1 MQGMKM
7 HLAFI
12 SLFLYFERR
21 IMIKTVKRSYRF
33 RIYPNPSQ
41 KELIE
46 KTLGCSR
53 QVYNDF
59 LSMCIESYKADKNY
73 SIKKYDL
80 IKLLPEYKET
90 FPYLKEVDSIALQQT
105 VIHLYD
111 AYMNFFRHNAEFP
124 KFKKKKNDYGYVT
137 MKNNY
142 DNIRFIED
150 DIQIPKLGR
159 VKVKLHRQLPESF
172 KFTMVSVSRKGKY
185 YYVSLLGEEEYLDYG
200 EYIKESLNPNNSI
213 GLDFSLAHLFVD
225 SNGNH
230 LDMPTYYQDSLT
242 KLAKEQRKLSHM
254 KKDSSHYQK
263 QLLRVKNLHEHIA
276 NQRKDFLHK
285 ASRKLA
291 NAYDYVFVENLDLQ
305 EMSERKTDLK
315 LGITIFDLGYGTF
328 LNYLK
333 YKLEWLNKKLVKVD
347 KYFPSSQLC
356 SCCNYRKTDLTLS
369 QRSWVCPVCGFKHDR
384 DLNAAINI
392 KKEGIRMIL
401 NPSN

>member
-1 MQGMKM
+1 M

-12 SLFLYFERR
+12 SLFLYFERH
-21 IMIKTVKRSYRF
+21 IMAKTIKRTYRF

-46 KTLGCSR
+46 KTLGCCR

-59 LSMCIESYKADKNY
+59 LSMCIESYKADKNRA
-73 SIKKYDL
+73 INKYEL

-111 AYMNFFRHNAEFP
+111 AYMNFFKRNAEFP
-124 KFKKKKNDYGYVT
+124 RFKKKKNDYGYTT

-142 DNIRFIED
+142 DNIHFVED
-150 DIQIPKLGR
+150 DIQIPKVGR
-159 VKVKLHRQLPESF
+159 VKVKAHRHLPESF

-185 YYVSLLGEEEYLDYG
+185 YYVSLLGEEEYFDYG
-200 EYIKESLNPNNSI
+200 EYIKEKLDPNNSI
-213 GLDFSLAHLFVD
+213 GLDFSLKHLFVD
-225 SNGNH
+225 SNVNH

-242 KLAKEQRKLSHM
+242 KLAKEQRKLSRM
-254 KKDSSHYQK
+254 KKDSSHYKK
-263 QLLRVKNLHEHIA
+263 QLLRVRNLHEHIA

-291 NAYDYVFVENLDLQ
+291 NAYDYVFVENLDLK
-305 EMSERKTDLK
+305 EISEKNNK
-315 LGITIFDLGYGTF
+315 FKFGITIFDLGYGTF
-328 LNYLK
+328 LNYLS
-333 YKLEWLNKKLVKVD
+333 YKLKWLNKKFVKVD
-347 KYFPSSQLC
+347 RYFPSSQLC
-356 SCCNYRKTDLTLS
+356 SNCGYCKTNLTLKK
-369 QRSWVCPVCGFKHDR
+369 RSWICPECGSKHNR

>member
-1 MQGMKM
+1 MTK
-7 HLAFI
+7 
-12 SLFLYFERR
+12 R
-21 IMIKTVKRSYRF
+21 IKRSYRF

-46 KTLGCSR
+46 KTLGCCR

-59 LSMCIESYKADKNY
+59 LSMCIESYEANHNRIV
-73 SIKKYDL
+73 SKYDL
-80 IKLLPEYKET
+80 IKLLPEYKKT

-111 AYMNFFRHNAEFP
+111 AYMNFFSHNADFP
-124 KFKKKKNDYGYVT
+124 NFKKKKNDYGYTT
-137 MKNNY
+137 MKNNC

-159 VKVKLHRQLPESF
+159 IKVIRHRKLPESF
-172 KFTMVSVSRKGKY
+172 KFTMVSVSRLGRH
-185 YYVSLLGEEEYLDYG
+185 YYVSLSGEEEYFDYG
-200 EYIKESLNPNNSI
+200 EYIKESLDPNNSI
-213 GLDFSLAHLFVD
+213 GLDFSMKHLFVD

-242 KLAKEQRKLSHM
+242 KLAKEQRKLSRM
-254 KKDSSHYQK
+254 KKDSSHYKK

-285 ASRKLA
+285 VSRKLA
-291 NAYDYVFVENLDLQ
+291 NTYDYVFVENLDLK
-305 EMSERKTDLK
+305 EMSERKDKLK

-328 LNYLK
+328 LNYLS
-333 YKLEWLNKKLVKVD
+333 YKLKWLNKELIKVD
-347 KYFPSSQLC
+347 RYFPSSQLC
-356 SCCNYRKTDLTLS
+356 SCCNYRKSDLTLN
-369 QRSWVCPVCGFKHDR
+369 QRSWVCPECGTKHNR

-392 KKEGIRMIL
+392 KKEGIRIIL

>member
-1 MQGMKM
+1 MNVVKIYQQVDILIVIMYQK
-7 HLAFI
+7 
-12 SLFLYFERR
+12 R
-21 IMIKTVKRSYRF
+21 IKRTYRF

-59 LSMCIESYKADKNY
+59 LSMCIESYNADHNRL
-73 SIKKYDL
+73 INKYEL

-90 FPYLKEVDSIALQQT
+90 FPYLKEVDSVAVQQT

-124 KFKKKKNDYGYVT
+124 KFKKKKNDYGYTT
-137 MKNNY
+137 MNINNS
-142 DNIRFIED
+142 IRFVED

-159 VKVKLHRQLPESF
+159 VRIKCHRRLPESF
-172 KFTMVSVSRKGKY
+172 KFTTVNVSRLGKY
-185 YYVSLLGEEEYLDYG
+185 YYVSLMGEEDYFDLEGFVKDSLD
-200 EYIKESLNPNNSI
+200 PNNSI
-213 GLDFSLAHLFVD
+213 GLDFSLSHLFVD
-225 SNGNH
+225 SNGSH

-263 QLLRVKNLHEHIA
+263 QLMRIKNLHEHIA

-285 ASRKLA
+285 VSRKIA
-291 NAYDYVFVENLDLQ
+291 DTYDYVFVENLDLK
-305 EMSERKTDLK
+305 EMSEKRDK
-315 LGITIFDLGYGTF
+315 LRFGITIFDLGYGTF
-328 LNYLK
+328 LNYLS
-333 YKLEWLNKKLVKVD
+333 YKLNWLNKKLIKVD
-347 KYFPSSQLC
+347 RYFPSSQLC
-356 SCCNYRKTDLTLS
+356 SSCGYRKSDLSLN
-369 QRSWVCPVCGFKHDR
+369 QRHWICPECKEKHDR
-384 DLNAAINI
+384 DYNAAINI

-401 NPSN
+401 TPSN

>member
-1 MQGMKM
+1 MM
-7 HLAFI
+7 HQAFI

-21 IMIKTVKRSYRF
+21 IMIKTIKRTYRF

-46 KTLGCSR
+46 KTLGCCR

-59 LSMCIESYKADKNY
+59 LSMCIESYSADKNY

-124 KFKKKKNDYGYVT
+124 KFKKKKNDSGYIT
-137 MKNNY
+137 MSTRNS
-142 DNIRFIED
+142 IRFIKD

-159 VKVKLHRQLPESF
+159 VKVKLHRHLPESF
-172 KFTMVSVSRKGKY
+172 KFTMVSVSRSGKY
-185 YYVSLLGEEEYLDYG
+185 YYVSLLGEEEYFDYG
-200 EYIKESLNPNNSI
+200 EYIKESLDPNNSI

-225 SNGNH
+225 SDGNH
-230 LDMPTYYQDSLT
+230 LDMPTYYHVSLT
-242 KLAKEQRKLSHM
+242 KLAKEQRKLSRM
-254 KKDSSHYQK
+254 KKGSSHYKK

-291 NAYDYVFVENLDLQ
+291 NAYDYVFVENLDLK
-305 EMSERKTDLK
+305 EMSERRDKLK
-315 LGITIFDLGYGTF
+315 LGISIFDLGYGTF

-347 KYFPSSQLC
+347 RYFPSSQLC
-356 SCCNYRKTDLTLS
+356 SCCNYRKSDLTLN
-369 QRSWVCPVCGFKHDR
+369 QRSWTCPKCGFKHDR
-384 DLNAAINI
+384 DYNAAINI

-401 NPSN
+401 NP

>member
-1 MQGMKM
+1 MFNK
-7 HLAFI
+7 
-12 SLFLYFERR
+12 
-21 IMIKTVKRSYRF
+21 KVKRTYRF

-41 KELIE
+41 KQLIE
-46 KTLGCSR
+46 KTLGCCR

-59 LSMCIESYKADKNY
+59 LSMCIESYKADNKCY
-73 SIKKYDL
+73 IRKYEL

-111 AYMNFFRHNAEFP
+111 AYMNFFRHNAKFP
-124 KFKKKKNDYGYVT
+124 KFKKKKDDYGYTT
-137 MKNNY
+137 MNNR
-142 DNIRFIED
+142 NIIRFIED

-159 VKVKLHRQLPESF
+159 VKVIRHRKLPESF

-185 YYVSLLGEEEYLDYG
+185 YYILLLGEEEYFDYG

-213 GLDFSLAHLFVD
+213 GLDFSMKHLFVD
-225 SNGNH
+225 SDGNH

-242 KLAKEQRKLSHM
+242 KLAKEQRKLSRM
-254 KKDSSHYQK
+254 KKDSSHYKK

-291 NAYDYVFVENLDLQ
+291 NTYDYVFVEDLDLK
-305 EMSERKTDLK
+305 EMSEKNSEFK
-315 LGITIFDLGYGTF
+315 FGITIFDLGYGTF
-328 LNYLK
+328 LRYLS
-333 YKLEWLNKKLVKVD
+333 YKLNWLNKKLVKVN

-356 SCCNYRKTDLTLS
+356 SCCGYRRTNLS
-369 QRSWVCPVCGFKHDR
+369 LDQRSWMCPECRTKHNR
-384 DLNAAINI
+384 DVNAAINI
-392 KKEGIRMIL
+392 KKEGIRLVL
-401 NPSN
+401 NPSTN

>member
-1 MQGMKM
+1 MK
-7 HLAFI
+7 L
-12 SLFLYFERR
+12 
-21 IMIKTVKRSYRF
+21 IKRTYRF
-33 RIYPNPSQ
+33 RIYPNHSQ

-59 LSMCIESYKADKNY
+59 LSMCIESYEADKNRT
-73 SIKKYDL
+73 INKHEL
-80 IKLLPEYKET
+80 IKLLPEYKNT

-111 AYMNFFRHNAEFP
+111 AYMNFFRHNATFP
-124 KFKKKKNDYGYVT
+124 KFKKKKNDYGYTT
-137 MKNNY
+137 MNINNS
-142 DNIRFIED
+142 IRFVED

-159 VKVKLHRQLPESF
+159 IKVIRHRKLPESF
-172 KFTMVSVSRKGKY
+172 KFTMVSVSRLGRH

-200 EYIKESLNPNNSI
+200 EFIKESLNPNNSI
-213 GLDFSLAHLFVD
+213 GLDFSLSHLFVD
-225 SNGNH
+225 SNGSH

-254 KKDSSHYQK
+254 KKDSSHYKK

-285 ASRKLA
+285 VSRKLA
-291 NAYDYVFVENLDLQ
+291 NAYDYVFVENLDLK
-305 EMSERKTDLK
+305 EMSERRDKLK
-315 LGITIFDLGYGTF
+315 LGIFVSDLAFGTF
-328 LNYLK
+328 LNQLK

-356 SCCNYRKTDLTLS
+356 SECGYRKTDLLLKTK
-369 QRSWVCPVCGFKHDR
+369 SWICPNCGVKHNR
-384 DLNAAINI
+384 DHNAAINI

>member
-1 MQGMKM
+1 
-7 HLAFI
+7 
-12 SLFLYFERR
+12 
-21 IMIKTVKRSYRF
+21 MIKTVKRTYRF

-46 KTLGCSR
+46 KTLGCCR

-59 LSMCIESYKADKNY
+59 LSMCIESYSADKNY

-105 VIHLYD
+105 VVHLFN

-124 KFKKKKNDYGYVT
+124 KFKKKKNDYGYTT
-137 MKNNY
+137 MNINNS
-142 DNIRFIED
+142 IRFIED

-159 VKVKLHRQLPESF
+159 VKVKAHRRLPESF

-185 YYVSLLGEEEYLDYG
+185 YYASLMGEEEYFDYA
-200 EYIKESLNPNNSI
+200 EYIKEKLDPNNSI
-213 GLDFSLAHLFVD
+213 GLDFSMKHLFVD
-225 SNGNH
+225 SDGNH

-242 KLAKEQRKLSHM
+242 KLAKEQRKLSRM
-254 KKDSSHYQK
+254 KKDSSHYKK

-285 ASRKLA
+285 VSRKLA
-291 NAYDYVFVENLDLQ
+291 NTYDYVFVEDLDLQ
-305 EMSERKTDLK
+305 EMSKGKDGLK
-315 LGITIFDLGYGTF
+315 FGITIFDLGYWTF
-328 LNYLK
+328 LSYLK

-347 KYFPSSQLC
+347 RYFPSSQLC
-356 SCCNYRKTDLTLS
+356 STCSYRKTDLMLN
-369 QRSWVCPVCGFKHDR
+369 QRSWTCPICGFKHNR

-392 KKEGIRMIL
+392 KKEGIRMVL
-401 NPSN
+401 NPPN

>member
-1 MQGMKM
+1 MT
-7 HLAFI
+7 
-12 SLFLYFERR
+12 
-21 IMIKTVKRSYRF
+21 KTIKRSYRF

-46 KTLGCSR
+46 KTLGCCR

-59 LSMCIESYKADKNY
+59 LSMCIESYNADKNHTVN
-73 SIKKYDL
+73 KNEL

-105 VIHLYD
+105 VAHLYD

-124 KFKKKKNDYGYVT
+124 KFKKKKNDYGYTT

-142 DNIRFIED
+142 DNIHFVED
-150 DIQIPKLGR
+150 DIQIPKVGR
-159 VKVKLHRQLPESF
+159 VKIKLHRKLPESF

-185 YYVSLLGEEEYLDYG
+185 YYVSLLGEEEYFDYA
-200 EYIKESLNPNNSI
+200 EYIKEKLDPSNSI
-213 GLDFSLAHLFVD
+213 GLDFSMKHLFVD
-225 SNGNH
+225 SDGNH

-242 KLAKEQRKLSHM
+242 KLAKEQRKLSRM
-254 KKDSSHYQK
+254 KKDSSHYKK

-285 ASRKLA
+285 VSRKLA
-291 NAYDYVFVENLDLQ
+291 NTYDYVFVEDLDLQ
-305 EMSERKTDLK
+305 EMSKGKDGLK
-315 LGITIFDLGYGTF
+315 FGITIFDLGYWTF
-328 LNYLK
+328 LSYLK

-347 KYFPSSQLC
+347 RYFPSSQLC
-356 SCCNYRKTDLTLS
+356 SSCTYRKTDLTLN
-369 QRSWVCPVCGFKHDR
+369 QRSWTCPECGAKHNR
-384 DLNAAINI
+384 DYNAAINI

>member
-1 MQGMKM
+1 MM

-12 SLFLYFERR
+12 SLFLYFER
-21 IMIKTVKRSYRF
+21 ISMIKTVKRTYRF

-46 KTLGCSR
+46 KTLGCCR

-59 LSMCIESYKADKNY
+59 LSMCIESYEVDHNRII
-73 SIKKYDL
+73 SKYDL

-111 AYMNFFRHNAEFP
+111 AYMNFFRHNAAFP
-124 KFKKKKNDYGYVT
+124 KFKKKKNDCSYTT
-137 MKNNY
+137 MNINNS
-142 DNIRFIED
+142 IHFIED

-159 VKVKLHRQLPESF
+159 IKVIRHRKLPESF

-185 YYVSLLGEEEYLDYG
+185 YCVSLSGEEEYFDYG
-200 EYIKESLNPNNSI
+200 EYIKESLDPNNSI
-213 GLDFSLAHLFVD
+213 GLDFSMKHLFVD
-225 SNGNH
+225 SDGNH

-242 KLAKEQRKLSHM
+242 KLAKEQIKLSHM

-263 QLLRVKNLHEHIA
+263 QLMRIKNLHEYIA

-285 ASRKLA
+285 VSRKLA
-291 NAYDYVFVENLDLQ
+291 NTYDYVFVENLDLQ
-305 EMSERKTDLK
+305 EMGERRDKLK
-315 LGITIFDLGYGTF
+315 LGISIFDLGYGTF

-356 SCCNYRKTDLTLS
+356 SYCNYRKTNLTLA
-369 QRSWVCPVCGFKHDR
+369 QRSWTCPECKTKHNR

-392 KKEGIRMIL
+392 KKEGIRIIF
-401 NPSN
+401 NPSTN

>member
-1 MQGMKM
+1 M

-21 IMIKTVKRSYRF
+21 IMTKTIKRSYRF

-46 KTLGCSR
+46 KTLGCCR

-59 LSMCIESYKADKNY
+59 LSMCIESYEADKNY

-111 AYMNFFRHNAEFP
+111 AYMNFFRHNAAFP
-124 KFKKKKNDYGYVT
+124 KFKKKKNDYGYTT

-159 VKVKLHRQLPESF
+159 VKIKLHRRLPESF
-172 KFTMVSVSRKGKY
+172 KFTMVSVSRSGRY
-185 YYVSLLGEEEYLDYG
+185 YYVSLLGEEEYFDYG
-200 EYIKESLNPNNSI
+200 EYIKESLDPNNSI
-213 GLDFSLAHLFVD
+213 GLDFSLSHLFVD

-254 KKDSSHYQK
+254 KKDSSHYKK
-263 QLLRVKNLHEHIA
+263 QLLRVKNLHEHTA

-285 ASRKLA
+285 VSRKLA
-291 NAYDYVFVENLDLQ
+291 NAYDYVFVENLDLK
-305 EMSERKTDLK
+305 EMSERRDKLK
-315 LGITIFDLGYGTF
+315 LGISIFDLGYGTF
-328 LNYLK
+328 LNYLS
-333 YKLEWLNKKLVKVD
+333 YKLKWLNKKLIKVD
-347 KYFPSSQLC
+347 RYFPSSQLC
-356 SCCNYRKTDLTLS
+356 SACNYRKSDLTLN
-369 QRSWVCPVCGFKHDR
+369 QRSWVCPICGFKHDR
-384 DLNAAINI
+384 DYNAAINI